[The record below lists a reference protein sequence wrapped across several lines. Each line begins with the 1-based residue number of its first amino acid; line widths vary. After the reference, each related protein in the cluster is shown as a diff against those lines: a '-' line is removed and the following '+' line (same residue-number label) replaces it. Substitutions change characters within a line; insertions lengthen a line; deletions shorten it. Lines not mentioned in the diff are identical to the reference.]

1 MPYAQTKLST
11 LQRRARQKTYRL
23 KKMGASEASIAGVSP
38 VKAWSEVEAM
48 TPGQKRSYRAKL
60 ERFNSRDNRL
70 YVYESGEVAPYK
82 EVERQRKQTGSAV
95 DRINAKVASAR
106 RRINRIKVDPTVS
119 GAGNIKTI
127 EQRQRERGLEERDAQ
142 GRKTGRVHEYMGS
155 VYGVSEVKVDQAPA
169 SDKSAKRRAEA
180 LQEMANRSWGE
191 RRAKLRQSAAEMA
204 RFAGD
209 EDLADRIESLSDDQF
224 DVLTQ
229 RTNFMD
235 ELAVMYAPY
244 AGAKTKKEHA
254 VSIATDSQREIS
266 TQAEALITVVEQ
278 AVKKSDNKVSES

>member
-1 MPYAQTKLST
+1 MPYAKTKLST
-11 LQRRARQKTYRL
+11 MQRRARQKEGRL
-23 KKMGASEASIAGVSP
+23 RKAGALGPSISDISP
-38 VKAWSEVEAM
+38 VRPWREVQAM
-48 TPGQKRSYRAKL
+48 TPGEKRSYRAQL
-60 ERFNSRDNRL
+60 AHFTSRQNRL
-70 YVYESGEVAPYK
+70 YVYESGEVVLYSQAEK
-82 EVERQRKQTGSAV
+82 QRTKAEAATAKINER
-95 DRINAKVASAR
+95 VASAR

-127 EQRQRERGLEERDAQ
+127 EERQRERGLEERDAQ

-155 VYGVSEVKVDQAPA
+155 VYGVPEVKVGQPPA
-169 SDKSAKRRAEA
+169 SDKSAQRRAEA
-180 LQEMANRSWGE
+180 LQAMAKRSWGE

-209 EDLADRIESLSDDQF
+209 DELAERIEKLSDNQF

-235 ELAVMYAPY
+235 ELSVAYAPY
-244 AGAKTKKEHA
+244 AGAKSKKEHA
-254 VSIATDSQREIS
+254 VSVATDSQREIS

-278 AVKKSDNKVSES
+278 AVGGSEDSES